1 MVWVIVGFLSA
12 PQLPYVDLRI
22 LIYLNPMHAVDRFA
36 VKMELYV
43 SEPPNPFMPIL
54 PDILAEMQR
63 LIEAAHAKPILMR
76 AIGGLAIRVKSGDMQ
91 RFFAREY
98 RDLDFVVAENERKRI
113 ESFFQEMGYES
124 NRQFN
129 LLNGSKRQIYLDPDS
144 DRHVDIF
151 VGKFEMCHK
160 LPMDGRLEIDP
171 VTVPLAELLL
181 SKAQIVELN
190 RKDALDIAS
199 LLLYNETGHTDD
211 GKINLDYIA
220 KLCGQDWGLY
230 KTTSLSLKRVE
241 EVVRDETLN
250 LTESERDSIL
260 KRITAIHQ
268 TFETMPKSLAWQMR
282 DKVGTRVR
290 WYEEVEEVA
299 R

>member
-1 MVWVIVGFLSA
+1 
-12 PQLPYVDLRI
+12 
-22 LIYLNPMHAVDRFA
+22 
-36 VKMELYV
+36 
-43 SEPPNPFMPIL
+43 MPIL
-54 PDILAEMQR
+54 PDIFAELHR
-63 LIEAAHAKPILMR
+63 LIDAAHANPLLMR

-91 RFFAREY
+91 KFFSREY

-113 ESFFQEMGYES
+113 EPFFQEMGYES

-129 LLNGSKRQIYLDPDS
+129 LLNGAKRQIYLDPNS
-144 DRHVDIF
+144 DRHVDLF

-171 VTVPLAELLL
+171 VTVPLAELFL

-190 RKDALDIAS
+190 RKDALDITC
-199 LLLYNETGHTDD
+199 LLLYNDTGNTDE

-220 KLCGQDWGLY
+220 RLCGQDWGLY
-230 KTTSLSLKRVE
+230 KTTSMSLKRVE

-250 LTESERDSIL
+250 LTESERGLIL
-260 KRITAIHQ
+260 KRIAEIHQ
-268 TFETMPKSLAWQMR
+268 TFEAMPKTLAWQMR